1 VRDDGPLI
9 YKSSSRKIEITNQGG
24 ETERAADIRS
34 NECEKLSGKKCLKK
48 KRMGKKRKKKIID
61 SETIAFILA
70 P

>member
-34 NECEKLSGKKCLKK
+34 NECEKLSGKKCKK
-48 KRMGKKRKKKIID
+48 KKNEWERKGKKK
-61 SETIAFILA
+61 L
-70 P
+70 